1 VIWGS
6 ARSTVLLVE
15 FGQMLQVCHLETLV
29 SDWFLMQ
36 PQALDLPF
44 LNADQFNPAESR
56 AMSAAKS
63 ASPQFLVFRLL

>member
-1 VIWGS
+1 
-6 ARSTVLLVE
+6 
-15 FGQMLQVCHLETLV
+15 MLQVCHLENLV